1 VADLKEVLDKVIV
14 EPSSVARGYIAALRD
29 GIDGKGKARHPKEAH
44 ALEILEA
51 EAEAKG
57 VRASHYGR
65 AILVEVLL
73 SLGGKE

>member
-1 VADLKEVLDKVIV
+1 MADLKEVLDKVVV

-29 GIDGKGKARHPKEAH
+29 GVDGKGKARHPREAE

-51 EAEAKG
+51 KAVAKG

-65 AILVEVLL
+65 AILVQVLL
-73 SLGGKE
+73 SLDGK